1 MAATVVVVAVV
12 AMVAMVVVAMAV
24 VVMVAVAMAAATPAI
39 GAIGAIGATTTVATV
54 GVVATITGTV
64 DETIS
69 VAEGKEET
77 TTGKTINEEERRRPK
92 LDNHRPKR
100 RWSKTFGKLVNK
112 GTTPRV

>member
-1 MAATVVVVAVV
+1 M
-12 AMVAMVVVAMAV
+12 
-24 VVMVAVAMAAATPAI
+24 
-39 GAIGAIGATTTVATV
+39 
-54 GVVATITGTV
+54 GVLATITGTV